1 MIETAAGARPMLL
14 NLDELVFPGRH
25 QPVFAANGIVA
36 TSQPLAAGIGVE
48 ILREGGNAADA
59 AVAMAAAL
67 TVVEAPTSSIG
78 GDAFALVWD
87 GERLHGLNG
96 SGRAPSAL
104 TAEVVREHG
113 YDAMPERGWL
123 PVTVPGV
130 PAAWRDL
137 HQRFG
142 KLSFPRLIGPA
153 GDYAERGHP
162 VSPISAWHWQ
172 WEVDE
177 EHPKLR
183 GDEVAGFVDL
193 YAPGGRAP
201 RVGEIW
207 RSQEM
212 ADSLRLIAET
222 NGDAVYTG
230 EIAERIVSFAEATG
244 GLVAAGDLA
253 SHTSTWVEPIST
265 RYRGFDVWEIPP
277 NAQGIATLIALNILE
292 GFDVASLPRNSG
304 DSFHIQI
311 EAMKLAF
318 ADTYP
323 HVSDPDRVDVPVA
336 ELLAK
341 DYAAS
346 RRDLIGERAL
356 LAAPGDP
363 GRGDTVFLC
372 AADRDGMMVSYIQ
385 SSNSAFG
392 SHVVVPGTG
401 IVLQNRG
408 AEFSLDPDHAN
419 YLEPGKRSFHTI
431 IPAFL
436 TKDGE
441 PVGPFGVMQGS
452 MQPQGHLQMVVNTV
466 DYRMDP
472 QTSLD
477 QPRWYW
483 RRDRRVLLEPTVDRP
498 VAEDLHR
505 RGHDVHIWLER
516 DAYGRGQIIWR
527 LPSRAYIAGSDHRG
541 DGQAAGY

>member
-1 MIETAAGARPMLL
+1 MEL
-14 NLDELVFPGRH
+14 NLHDLVWPGRN
-25 QPVFAANGIVA
+25 QPVFAAEGMVA
-36 TSQPLAAGIGVE
+36 TSQPLAARAGLDV
-48 ILREGGNAADA
+48 LRGGGNAVDA
-59 AVAMAAAL
+59 AVATAAAL
-67 TVVEAPTSSIG
+67 TVVEAPTSSVG

-96 SGRAPSAL
+96 SGRAPVGLSAD
-104 TAEVVREHG
+104 VVRRRGHN
-113 YDAMPERGWL
+113 AMPERGWL
-123 PVTVPGV
+123 TVTVPGV

-137 HQRFG
+137 HGRFG
-142 KLSFPRLIGPA
+142 KLPFARVIDPA
-153 GDYAERGHP
+153 RDYAERGHP

-172 WEVDE
+172 WEVEE

-183 GDEVAGFVDL
+183 GDEVAGFMDL

-212 ADSLRLIAET
+212 ARSLHRIAET
-222 NGDAVYTG
+222 NAATVYTG

-244 GLVAAGDLA
+244 GLIAADDLA
-253 SHTSTWVEPIST
+253 SHASKWVEPIST
-265 RYRGFDVWEIPP
+265 GYRGFDVWEIPP
-277 NAQGIATLIALNILE
+277 NTQGIATLIALNILE
-292 GFDVASLPRNSG
+292 GFDLASLPRTSG
-304 DSFHIQI
+304 ESFHIQI

-318 ADTYP
+318 ADTYRY
-323 HVSDPDRVDVPVA
+323 VGDPDWLDIPTA
-336 ELLAK
+336 QLLSK
-341 DYAAS
+341 DYASS
-346 RRDLIGERAL
+346 RRRLIRERAS

-363 GRGDTVFLC
+363 GRGDTVYLC
-372 AADRDGMMVSYIQ
+372 AADSDGMMVSYIQ
-385 SSNSAFG
+385 SSSDAFG
-392 SHVVVPGTG
+392 SHIVVPGTG

-408 AEFSLDPDHAN
+408 AAFSLDPDHPN

-431 IPAFL
+431 IPGFL

-441 PVGPFGVMQGS
+441 AVGPFGVMQGS
-452 MQPQGHLQMVVNTV
+452 MQPQGHVQMIVNTI
-466 DYRMDP
+466 DHLMDP

-483 RRDRRVLLEPTVDRP
+483 RRERRVLLEPTLDRV

-505 RGHDVHIWLER
+505 RGHDVAIWLER

-527 LPSRAYIAGSDHRG
+527 LSSGAYVAGSDRRG
-541 DGQAAGY
+541 DGHAAGY